1 MAIPGA
7 QLYRGGDVMKRIL
20 PATVFL
26 LTALASILTLPAPA
40 QSQWPQSPMCD
51 ESSLPTHDRKVAGEQ
66 LIVICIPPDWNGEVV
81 LYAHGYVLPHL
92 ALALPVDE
100 LTVDGVFLPTV
111 LLAQH
116 FAFITSSY
124 RKNGVAIEQGVED
137 LLALLHHFKS
147 TLPPDAV
154 KKVYVIGGSE
164 GGLIAVDLLEHHPG
178 TFDAGLAVCAPLGGS
193 DDFIRRVYDFRV
205 VFDYFFP
212 TVFTYPPNAPGAPR
226 FGAFDVPQDVHQFW
240 QDVYGLRIAAALIA
254 DPAAATQLFTV
265 TKAIVDPNDLTT
277 TAFKTAVLLLS
288 YAVLGANDLTATA
301 HGIPYDNRSTTYTGS
316 ANDATL
322 NAGVERIRSD
332 PRARAYAREF
342 YEPTGNL
349 HDPLVTLHNV
359 LDPVAPF
366 IEEFVYAALVAKKRK
381 LDFLNILP
389 VAGYGHCEFTAQEV
403 LEAFTQ
409 MVQNAGGASLNL
421 VLR

>member
-1 MAIPGA
+1 
-7 QLYRGGDVMKRIL
+7 MKRIL
-20 PATVFL
+20 PATVLL
-26 LTALASILTLPAPA
+26 LTALASISTLPAPA
-40 QSQWPQSPMCD
+40 QSQWPPSPICN
-51 ESSLPTHDRKVAGEQ
+51 ESSLPTHDPKVAGEQ

-92 ALALPVDE
+92 PLALPVSE
-100 LTVDGVFLPTV
+100 LTVDGVFLPNV

-124 RKNGVAIEQGVED
+124 RKNGAAIEQGAED
-137 LLALLHHFKS
+137 LLALLQDFRS
-147 TLPPDAV
+147 TLPRDAL
-154 KKVYVIGGSE
+154 KKVYIIGGSE
-164 GGLIAVDLLEHHPG
+164 GGLIALDLLEHRPS

-205 VFDYFFP
+205 AFDYFFP
-212 TVFTYPPNAPGAPR
+212 TVFTYPPNAPGAQR
-226 FGAFDVPQDVHQFW
+226 FGVFDVPQDVHQFW
-240 QDVYGLRIAAALIA
+240 QNVYVPRIAAALIA
-254 DPAAATQLFTV
+254 DLAAAAQLFSV
-265 TKAIVDPNDLTT
+265 TKAIIDPTDPT
-277 TAFKTAVLLLS
+277 TAFETAFLLLS

-316 ANDATL
+316 TNDAAL

-366 IEEFVYAALVAKKRK
+366 GEELVYAALVAKKRK
-381 LDFLNILP
+381 LGFLTVLP

-403 LEAFTQ
+403 LEAFTLT
-409 MVQNAGGASLNL
+409 VQNAGGASLNL